1 MKKLISFPV
10 VTSDAIV
17 ANSLFV
23 LDGAALVEASVAGTN
38 LVLTFEAGSGNSIV
52 TFDFDGTNAAE
63 KLLNAKKMY
72 DFLRP
77 KLEILVGRGG
87 ISGGV
92 LDMFDG
98 KTIAEIHTAT
108 GIVHTGGTANTALK
122 SIVLS

>member
-1 MKKLISFPV
+1 MKKLISFPT

-17 ANSLFV
+17 ANSIIV
-23 LDGAALVEASVAGTN
+23 VDGAALLEMNTTAAT
-38 LVLTFEAGSGNSIV
+38 LVLTFEAGSANSII
-52 TFDFDGTNAAE
+52 TFDFDGDNAAE

-87 ISGGV
+87 ISKGV

-98 KTIAEIHTAT
+98 KTIAQIHTAT
-108 GIVHTGGTANTALK
+108 GIVHTSGTANTALK
-122 SIVLS
+122 SIALS